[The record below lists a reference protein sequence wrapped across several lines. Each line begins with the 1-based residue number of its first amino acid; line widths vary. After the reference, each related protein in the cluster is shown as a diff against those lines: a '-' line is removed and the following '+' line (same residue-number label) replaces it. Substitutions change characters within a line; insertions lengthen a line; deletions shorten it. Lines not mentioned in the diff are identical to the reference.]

1 MSLEEKGAAMSKKNL
16 SSILSASARIVLAF
30 VFVFG
35 QTASAGENQNVK
47 DRSGASGDA
56 KARQPEAIPTQA
68 PARKAEAA
76 EEKSASA
83 QSGAAQEV
91 SQRGGPHEGIQ
102 VHGHWTIEV
111 RNPDGSLVTRR
122 EFENSL
128 QQGAL
133 ALGGIL
139 GRQNSPGFWG
149 INLSTSADCA
159 GSGSQAIL
167 VCTIIEPTPNFA
179 PVTGRSTNLVTTVSN
194 NGLILSGSI
203 TVLLALQ
210 ITAVQ
215 TVLSLCPAT
224 TPSPTCA
231 TGAGGTGNAFTF
243 TTLATPIAVAT
254 GQTVQ
259 ATVAISFS

>member
-1 MSLEEKGAAMSKKNL
+1 MSKKIL
-16 SSILSASARIVLAF
+16 SSILSASARMVVSF
-30 VFVFG
+30 VVVFG
-35 QTASAGENQNVK
+35 QTAWAGQNQYAKDKPDSSRDNKALQTQANQNPAAV
-47 DRSGASGDA
+47 A
-56 KARQPEAIPTQA
+56 KSQL
-68 PARKAEAA
+68 A
-76 EEKSASA
+76 EEGIVETQGSTAPKN
-83 QSGAAQEV
+83 
-91 SQRGGPHEGIQ
+91 SQPGGPHEGIQ

-111 RNPDGSLVTRR
+111 RNPDGSLVTHR

-159 GSGSQAIL
+159 GSSSQPIL

-179 PVTGRSTNLVTTVSN
+179 SVTGRSTNLVTTVSN

-215 TVLSLCPAT
+215 SLLTLCPAT

-231 TGAGGTGNAFTF
+231 ASPGVTGNAFTF
-243 TTLATPIAVAT
+243 TNLATPIAVAT

>member
-1 MSLEEKGAAMSKKNL
+1 MSKKNL
-16 SSILSASARIVLAF
+16 SSILSASARMVLSF
-30 VFVFG
+30 VVVFG
-35 QTASAGENQNVK
+35 QTAWAGQNQNAK
-47 DRSGASGDA
+47 DKPDSSWDT
-56 KARQPEAIPTQA
+56 EALQTQA
-68 PARKAEAA
+68 NQNPAAVEKSQLA
-76 EEKSASA
+76 EEGNVETQDSTAPKNS
-83 QSGAAQEV
+83 QS
-91 SQRGGPHEGIQ
+91 GGPHEGIQ

-111 RNPDGSLVTRR
+111 RNPDGSLVTHR

-139 GRQNSPGFWG
+139 GRQNAPGFWG
-149 INLSTSADCA
+149 INLSTSDTCT
-159 GSGSQAIL
+159 GPGSQATP

-179 PVTGRSTNLVTTVSN
+179 PITGRSTNLVMTVSN
-194 NGLILSGSI
+194 SGLMLSGSI
-203 TVLLALQ
+203 TVLPALQ

-215 TVLSLCPAT
+215 TLLSLCPAT

-231 TGAGGTGNAFTF
+231 TGAGVTGNAFTF
-243 TTLATPIAVAT
+243 TTLATPIPVAS